1 MMSPH
6 RLLKRLLG
14 RALEDE
20 RGAVTADWVVL
31 TALAVGLSATLITIL
46 KDPVDGA
53 ATSIA
58 EKIGNTP

>member
-1 MMSPH
+1 MSPH
-6 RLLKRLLG
+6 RLIKRLFR
-14 RALEDE
+14 RAIEDE
-20 RGAVTADWVVL
+20 KGAVTADWVVL

-58 EKIGNTP
+58 EKIGNSP